1 MGWLPAPRWQNQRPT
16 TWVRGG
22 TVARVLRSNA
32 HKSTRITIET
42 RSGIVAGTKRSRIGP
57 NGTLRRIAAG
67 NTGKNEGFSEI
78 TIQIEM
84 HFAMTFVVGSII
96 GNWHTELTPRLP
108 VGKTGHDIAKLTGVK
123 QKKPRPKLLLAQRR
137 SNLKGLTNPPADN
150 ATNR

>member
-1 MGWLPAPRWQNQRPT
+1 
-16 TWVRGG
+16 
-22 TVARVLRSNA
+22 
-32 HKSTRITIET
+32 
-42 RSGIVAGTKRSRIGP
+42 
-57 NGTLRRIAAG
+57 LRRIAAG

-96 GNWHTELTPRLP
+96 ANWHTELTPRLP